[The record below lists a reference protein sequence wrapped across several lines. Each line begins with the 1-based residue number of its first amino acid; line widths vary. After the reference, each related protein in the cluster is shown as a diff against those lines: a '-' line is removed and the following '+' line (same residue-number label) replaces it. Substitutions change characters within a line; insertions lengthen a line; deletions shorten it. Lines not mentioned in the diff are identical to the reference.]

1 MSLLTA
7 NNLAMSFGPLDV
19 FDGVSCAVADG
30 ERIGLVGP
38 NGEGKTTLLRILAG
52 GLTPTAGAVHRR
64 RGLRMGYLPQVPPP
78 AGNRTLWE
86 DMLEVFAAL
95 RREEEALQDLE
106 ARMSDPNGGDAILS
120 VYAQRQHIFEAKGGY
135 DYPHRIRRTL
145 SGLGFRSDQFD
156 MPLVQLSG
164 GQRTRALLA
173 RLLLEKPDL
182 LLLDEPT
189 NHLDLAA
196 VEWLENA
203 LVNWQGAM
211 VIVAHDRY
219 FLDRV
224 ATRIWE
230 MAWGEMAIYR
240 GAYSQ
245 YVVQREANQERL
257 RKEYEA
263 QQAFIAKE
271 EDYIRRNIA
280 GQNTRQAQGRRTRL
294 QRMLRDKRIR
304 APRQRQ
310 RLNLRMDSRLRSGNL
325 VLATKDLAIGYR
337 AQTETGQREER
348 SGGHVYRAN
357 GVVQPDDTFLFRA
370 DDLLCKRGERVGMIG
385 PNGAGK
391 TTFVRTLL
399 GQVAPLEGELR
410 IGASIRVGY
419 LAQVQAALDPKATV
433 LDTLMKTDPRLQA
446 GEARAI
452 LARFLFSG
460 DDAFKTVAVLSGG
473 QRSRLA
479 LAQLSLQK
487 ANFLVMD
494 EPTNHLDIE
503 SQEVLEDMLN
513 AFDGTVLLVS
523 HDRYLI
529 EAIATQVWA
538 IDSERMQG
546 HEGNYSAYLAA
557 RQEEAAKVA
566 DAPAQLTDSQHH
578 RRRSREDR
586 RKRREEEKR
595 RDEADAVE
603 QRIHALEEELAEIST
618 ALERASQSQ
627 QLNQVQRLGERYVQ
641 IEREMERLFEDW
653 AALA

>member
-19 FDGVSCAVADG
+19 FDGVSCAVAEGD
-30 ERIGLVGP
+30 RIGLVGP

-52 GLTPTAGAVHRR
+52 DLTPTAGGVYRR
-64 RGLRMGYLPQVPPP
+64 RGLRMGYLPQDPPP
-78 AGNRTLWE
+78 AGDKNLWD
-86 DMLEVFAAL
+86 DMLEVFSQL
-95 RREEEALQDLE
+95 RQEEKALQALE
-106 ARMSDPNGGDAILS
+106 VRMADSPDGEAILD
-120 VYAQRQHIFEAKGGY
+120 VYAQRQHDFEMKGGY
-135 DYPHRIRRTL
+135 DYPLRIRQTL

-156 MPLVQLSG
+156 MPLAQLSG

-182 LLLDEPT
+182 LLMDEPT

-203 LVNWQGAM
+203 LINWQGGM

-230 MAWGEMAIYR
+230 MAWGEMTIYR
-240 GAYSQ
+240 GAYSH
-245 YVVQREANQERL
+245 YVVQREERME
-257 RKEYEA
+257 RQQKEYEA

-294 QRMLRDKRIR
+294 QRMMRDERIA
-304 APRQRQ
+304 APRRRQ
-310 RLNLRMDSRLRSGNL
+310 RLNLHMKSRLRSGGL
-325 VLATKDLAIGYR
+325 VLSTRDLAVGYR
-337 AQTETGQREER
+337 AQAELGQKEDR
-348 SGGHVYRAN
+348 SGGHVYRATQE
-357 GVVQPDDTFLFRA
+357 VQPDDTFLFKS
-370 DDLLCKRGERVGMIG
+370 DKLLLERGERVGVIG

-391 TTFVRTLL
+391 TTFVKTLL
-399 GQVAPLEGELR
+399 GKLAPLEGELR
-410 IGASIRVGY
+410 IGASIRTGY
-419 LAQVQAALDPKATV
+419 LAQVQAALDPKASV
-433 LDTLMKTDPRLQA
+433 LDTLLKSDPRLQI
-446 GEARAI
+446 GEARSI
-452 LARFLFSG
+452 LARFLLTG
-460 DDAFKTVAVLSGG
+460 DDVLKSVEALSGG

-487 ANFLVMD
+487 ANFLVLD

-529 EAIATQVWA
+529 EAIATQVWL
-538 IDSERMQG
+538 IDDHRMRG
-546 HEGNYSAYLAA
+546 YEGNYSAFVAA
-557 RQEEAAKVA
+557 RQEESAKQV
-566 DAPAQLTDSQHH
+566 DAPEQLTDSQHH

-595 RDEADAVE
+595 QAEADAVE
-603 QRIHALEEELAEIST
+603 QRIQALENELLEISV
-618 ALERASQSQ
+618 ALERASQAQ
-627 QLNQVQRLGERYVQ
+627 QLSELQRLGERYVE
-641 IEREMERLFEDW
+641 IEREMEQLIESW
-653 AALA
+653 AALV